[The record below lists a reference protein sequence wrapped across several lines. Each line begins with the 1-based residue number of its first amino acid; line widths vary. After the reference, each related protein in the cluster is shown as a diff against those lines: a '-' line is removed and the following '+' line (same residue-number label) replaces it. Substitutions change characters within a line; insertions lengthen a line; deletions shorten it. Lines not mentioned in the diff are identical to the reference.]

1 LDQQL
6 SIVETERP
14 KLVAH
19 IATLEE
25 QAAGLRQTAR
35 TKQRELLALEAEDAK
50 AEAMREQNARAARV
64 LGRVSLY
71 LESGPPIER
80 SDDARRLSDLEV
92 RADALR
98 KVLDEE
104 SAADRLES
112 ILNRIGVRMTA
123 LARRIRFEHSEY
135 PLRFDLRNLTVVADR
150 PGRPFPMQRMG
161 SAQNWLACHIAA
173 ILALQLHFREEA
185 RPVPAF
191 VVLDQPSQVYFPS
204 VREYKQ
210 VDGTTQH
217 TEAAGGDL
225 AAVRL
230 LFNLLFD
237 VVEEAS
243 GGLQIIVLEHA
254 NLDDPRYQQAL
265 LEEPWDGTQRAL
277 VPPEWSR

>member
-1 LDQQL
+1 M
-6 SIVETERP
+6 
-14 KLVAH
+14 
-19 IATLEE
+19 
-25 QAAGLRQTAR
+25 RQTVR
-35 TKQRELLALEAEDAK
+35 MKQRELLALEAEDAK

-71 LESGPPIER
+71 LESAPPAEK
-80 SDDARRLSDLEV
+80 SDEYARRLADLEAK
-92 RADALR
+92 ADQLR
-98 KVLDEE
+98 KALDEE

-112 ILNRIGVRMTA
+112 ILNRIGVRMTG

-150 PGRPFPMQRMG
+150 PSRPFPMQRMG

-210 VDGTTQH
+210 VDGTTRD

-230 LFNLLFD
+230 LFDLLFD

-254 NLDDPRYQQAL
+254 NLDDPRFQEAL
-265 LEEPWDGTQRAL
+265 VEEPWDGTQRAL
-277 VPPEWSR
+277 VPPAWTR

>member
-1 LDQQL
+1 
-6 SIVETERP
+6 
-14 KLVAH
+14 
-19 IATLEE
+19 
-25 QAAGLRQTAR
+25 
-35 TKQRELLALEAEDAK
+35 
-50 AEAMREQNARAARV
+50 M
-64 LGRVSLY
+64 
-71 LESGPPIER
+71 
-80 SDDARRLSDLEV
+80 
-92 RADALR
+92 
-98 KVLDEE
+98 
-104 SAADRLES
+104 
-112 ILNRIGVRMTA
+112 
-123 LARRIRFEHSEY
+123 
-135 PLRFDLRNLTVVADR
+135 
-150 PGRPFPMQRMG
+150 
-161 SAQNWLACHIAA
+161 
-173 ILALQLHFREEA
+173 
-185 RPVPAF
+185 PAF

-210 VDGTTQH
+210 VDGTTQD